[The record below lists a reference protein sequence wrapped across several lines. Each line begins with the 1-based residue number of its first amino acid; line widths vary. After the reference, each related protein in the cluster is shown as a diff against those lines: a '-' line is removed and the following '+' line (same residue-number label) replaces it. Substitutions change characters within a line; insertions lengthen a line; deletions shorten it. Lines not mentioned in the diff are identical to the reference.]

1 MVLYIALEK
10 SAFQLPFLHKKEEPE
25 QLIEEKK
32 YKKDTEWAET
42 KGRSSYGAPV
52 LFRDEPDEEVTPSFA
67 KAMADRPDFTQSS
80 DVTQDVLH
88 DTVDE
93 ETIDQNESVEQSNN
107 QQSARETTQGKKQTE
122 EPVEEKL
129 DINSSVAK
137 AMENK
142 QDATS
147 IQTIAPQQEF
157 LQNKT
162 ALTKTMQNPLKT
174 TRQQSHSTP
183 PSRTGL
189 SAVASP
195 VLRSFSEGGAKAG
208 KPIAMTK
215 KTPSLAQLTQG
226 VLNYVKDEGQ
236 YAVSMIGKK
245 GGVPSDEQMKYERFL
260 QKLSHCLQTA
270 FSINN
275 DKFPQCDP
283 SVNSIEIFLA
293 LNKDGTL
300 HNLRLVKT
308 SGDPRVDAFMMF
320 AFRDASSSFPTVPH
334 YLPHNPFSITYVI
347 DISPTRSNMGIY
359 RR

>member
-1 MVLYIALEK
+1 MNIPYILNWRSVTIALLISLLLHMGMALYIALEK
-10 SAFQLPFLHKKEEPE
+10 SGFQLPFLQKQEKEELLS
-25 QLIEEKK
+25 QEKEH
-32 YKKDTEWAET
+32 KKDTEWVET

-52 LFRDEPDEEVTPSFA
+52 LFRDEPDDEV
-67 KAMADRPDFTQSS
+67 MPDFTQTS
-80 DVTQDVLH
+80 DSTQAVPDSTTHEQAVQDTQSTDQLESKPETDEITQEKNQKTEDV
-88 DTVDE
+88 
-93 ETIDQNESVEQSNN
+93 
-107 QQSARETTQGKKQTE
+107 
-122 EPVEEKL
+122 PVEEKL
-129 DINSSVAK
+129 DITSSVTK
-137 AMENK
+137 TL
-142 QDATS
+142 DDRHSATS
-147 IQTIAPQQEF
+147 LQTIRQTPLSTKTSPTRHSEKERNNPNNGRFIQT
-157 LQNKT
+157 
-162 ALTKTMQNPLKT
+162 
-174 TRQQSHSTP
+174 SS
-183 PSRTGL
+183 
-189 SAVASP
+189 
-195 VLRSFSEGGAKAG
+195 G

-236 YAVSMIGKK
+236 YAVSMIGKR

-260 QKLSHCLQTA
+260 QKLSHCLQTS

-275 DKFPQCDP
+275 DRFPQCDP
-283 SVNSIEIFLA
+283 SVSSIEIFLA

-347 DISPTRSNMGIY
+347 DISPTRNSMGIY

>member
-1 MVLYIALEK
+1 MNIPYVLNWRSVTIALLISLLLHMGMALYIALEK
-10 SAFQLPFLHKKEEPE
+10 SGFQLPFLQKQEKEELLP
-25 QLIEEKK
+25 QEKK
-32 YKKDTEWAET
+32 HTKDTEWVET

-52 LFRDEPDEEVTPSFA
+52 LFRDEPNDEV
-67 KAMADRPDFTQSS
+67 MPDFTQTSNS
-80 DVTQDVLH
+80 TQAIPDNTL
-88 DTVDE
+88 
-93 ETIDQNESVEQSNN
+93 NEQSTDNTQSTEQLEN
-107 QQSARETTQGKKQTE
+107 QPEIDKNSQEKA
-122 EPVEEKL
+122 PVKEKL
-129 DINSSVAK
+129 DITSSVTK
-137 AMENK
+137 TINDK

-147 IQTIAPQQEF
+147 LQAIRQTPIS
-157 LQNKT
+157 
-162 ALTKTMQNPLKT
+162 TKTLPARHSERERNNPNSGRFT
-174 TRQQSHSTP
+174 QTSS
-183 PSRTGL
+183 
-189 SAVASP
+189 
-195 VLRSFSEGGAKAG
+195 G
-208 KPIAMTK
+208 KPITMTK

-260 QKLSHCLQTA
+260 QKLSHCLQTS

-275 DKFPQCDP
+275 DRFPQCDP
-283 SVNSIEIFLA
+283 SVSSIEIFLA

-347 DISPTRSNMGIY
+347 DISPTRNSMGIY

>member
-1 MVLYIALEK
+1 MNIPYILNWRSVTIALLISLLLHISMVLYVALEK
-10 SAFQLPFLHKKEEPE
+10 SGFQLPFLQKQEEQEPLP
-25 QLIEEKK
+25 QDKK

-42 KGRSSYGAPV
+42 KGHSSYGAPV
-52 LFRDEPDEEVTPSFA
+52 LFRDEPDDEII
-67 KAMADRPDFTQSS
+67 PDFTQLS
-80 DVTQDVLH
+80 DTTQNVLH
-88 DTVDE
+88 DTAEE
-93 ETIDQNESVEQSNN
+93 ETIDQNQSVEQSNN
-107 QQSARETTQGKKQTE
+107 RPKANEATE
-122 EPVEEKL
+122 EKRQAEAPVEEKL
-129 DINSSVAK
+129 DITSSVAE
-137 AMENK
+137 AMKNR

-147 IQTIAPQQEF
+147 IQTIAPQKKL
-157 LQNKT
+157 LQNKPT
-162 ALTKTMQNPLKT
+162 IAKTMQSVSQITK
-174 TRQQSHSTP
+174 QQSPMTP
-183 PSRTGL
+183 PSRT
-189 SAVASP
+189 
-195 VLRSFSEGGAKAG
+195 G

-260 QKLSHCLQTA
+260 QKLGHCLQTA

-283 SVNSIEIFLA
+283 SISSIEIFLA